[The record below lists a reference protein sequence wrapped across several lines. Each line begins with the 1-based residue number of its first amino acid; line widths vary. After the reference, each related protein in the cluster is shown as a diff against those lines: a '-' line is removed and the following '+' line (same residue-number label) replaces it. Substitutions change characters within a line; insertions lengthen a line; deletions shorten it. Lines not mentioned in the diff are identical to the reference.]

1 MSKSMENDVRSALE
15 AVQVTT
21 DKTGPAVVDT
31 LCKLVVR
38 LGREID
44 ELRAAVGDGA

>member
-1 MSKSMENDVRSALE
+1 MSQSMENDVRSALE
-15 AVQVTT
+15 AVQTIA

-31 LCKLVVR
+31 LCKLVIR

-44 ELRAAVGDGA
+44 ELRAATGNGS

>member
-1 MSKSMENDVRSALE
+1 MSQSIENDVRSALE
-15 AVQVTT
+15 AVQVTA

-31 LCKLVVR
+31 LCKLVIR

-44 ELRAAVGDGA
+44 ELRAAPGGNS